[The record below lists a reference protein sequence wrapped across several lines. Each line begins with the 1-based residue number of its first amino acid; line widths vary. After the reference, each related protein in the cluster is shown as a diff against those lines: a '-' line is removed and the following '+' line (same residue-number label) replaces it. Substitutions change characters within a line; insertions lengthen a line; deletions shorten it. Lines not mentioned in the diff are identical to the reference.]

1 MTAQST
7 QTLETAAA
15 DAAAVVAVAAAEPV
29 HGAEVVVPLNR
40 LKASPRNARKVKH
53 SDAGIEALAA
63 SIKAKGVLQ
72 PPVVEV
78 ERDGE
83 GAPTGAYLVTI
94 GEGRRQA
101 LRLLAKRKA
110 IKRTHPV
117 RVIVDA
123 DNDAHEI
130 SLDENITREAMHPA
144 DQFEAFRRLAEEKG
158 YGAEEIGARFGVS
171 AHVVRQRLR
180 LGAAAPELMAAY
192 REGALALD
200 QLTAFCVSEDQE
212 RQRQVLDQIGPHT
225 PAYAIRRAMTEAK
238 VRVDDRRV
246 RFVGV
251 EVYEAAGGAVLR
263 DLFTEDGGGW
273 LEDPALLDRLVG
285 EKLAGLADE
294 VREREG
300 WNWAEVVVDYPDL
313 SGFGRVYPVATER
326 LEADAAAI
334 AALSAEYD
342 RLVSETDAAEM
353 LPPEVDARLEE
364 IDAALQA
371 FGKEYDYTPEAR
383 ARAGVMVLLGHDGL
397 ARFERGLV
405 RAEDVEK
412 TPPPWAED
420 CGADEAEPEAAGRDD
435 AGTDAEA
442 GAGNAG
448 AAGADEDGRLAPLSD
463 RLVMDLTAHRTMGLR
478 DAVQADPVSALSV
491 VVHALA
497 LEVFYAGYGL
507 WTPLQLR
514 LISTGLE
521 RLAPGVGDGPA
532 GRRVADRREAWGARL
547 PERPE
552 ALWSVVA
559 ALAPSEQLDLLACC
573 VGLGLYAVRD
583 PHDRRPGALGQAE
596 TLATAVG
603 LDMTGTWS
611 ATAASYF
618 SRVPKARVLEA
629 VTEAVNAGEAG
640 RIAGLKKAEMAE
652 AAEGLV
658 EGRGWLPPVLRTAPP
673 EPEDDEGAASAPE
686 PGAGPEPEET
696 APPQTKDGW
705 SFAAE

>member
-7 QTLETAAA
+7 RTLEPAAA
-15 DAAAVVAVAAAEPV
+15 DAAAAVAAAEPA
-29 HGAEVVVPLNR
+29 HGVEIVVPLNR
-40 LKASPRNARKVKH
+40 LKASPRNARKVRH

-63 SIKAKGVLQ
+63 SIRAKGVLQ
-72 PPVVEV
+72 PPVVEI
-78 ERDGE
+78 ERDGD
-83 GAPTGAYLVTI
+83 GVPTGSYLVTI

-144 DQFEAFRRLAEEKG
+144 DQFEAFRRLAEESG
-158 YGAEEIGARFGVS
+158 YRPEEIGARFGVS

-180 LGAAAPELMAAY
+180 LGSAAPELMAAY

-200 QLTAFCVSEDQE
+200 QLTAFCVSEDRA
-212 RQRQVLDQIGPHT
+212 RQRQVLEQIGPHT

-238 VRVDDRRV
+238 VRVDDRRA

-251 EVYEAAGGAVLR
+251 EAYEAAGGSVLR

-273 LEDPALLDRLVG
+273 LEDPVLLDRLVTD
-285 EKLAGLADE
+285 KLAGLADE

-300 WNWAEVVVDYPDL
+300 WTWAEAVVDYPDL
-313 SGFGRVYPVATER
+313 SGFGRVYPVAVER
-326 LEADAAAI
+326 SEAEAAEI

-371 FGKEYDYTPEAR
+371 FGPEYAYTPEAR

-412 TPPPWAED
+412 TPPPWATENGAED
-420 CGADEAEPEAAGRDD
+420 GASDAGADRAGEEAGEGAGHAD
-435 AGTDAEA
+435 ALAAEA
-442 GAGNAG
+442 G
-448 AAGADEDGRLAPLSD
+448 DRLAPLSD

-478 DAVQADPVSALSV
+478 DAVQADPAAALSV
-491 VVHALA
+491 VVHAMA
-497 LEVFYAGYGL
+497 LEVFYPGYGL

-514 LISTGLE
+514 LTVSGLE
-521 RLAPGVGDGPA
+521 RLAPDVWDGPA
-532 GRRVADRREAWGARL
+532 GRRVGDRREAWGARL

-552 ALWSVVA
+552 DLWPVVA
-559 ALAPSEQLDLLACC
+559 ALAPSEQLDLMACC
-573 VGLGLYAVRD
+573 AGLGLHAVRD
-583 PHDRRPGALGQAE
+583 PHDRRPGVLAQAE

-629 VTEAVNAGEAG
+629 LTEAVSAEEAA

-652 AAEGLV
+652 TAEGLV
-658 EGRGWLPPVLRTAPP
+658 EGRGWLPPLLRTEPP
-673 EPEDDEGAASAPE
+673 EAEEADGAGDARRDDSPEGAR
-686 PGAGPEPEET
+686 ET
-696 APPQTKDGW
+696 PPVTDDGY

>member
-7 QTLETAAA
+7 QALETAAA
-15 DAAAVVAVAAAEPV
+15 DAAAVAAAEPA
-29 HGAEVVVPLNR
+29 HGAEIVVPLNR
-40 LKASPRNARKVKH
+40 LKASPRNARKVRH

-83 GAPTGAYLVTI
+83 GVPTGAYLVTI

-101 LRLLAKRKA
+101 LRLLSKRKA

-158 YGAEEIGARFGVS
+158 YGPEEIGARFGVS

-200 QLTAFCVSEDQE
+200 QLTAFCVSEDRE
-212 RQRQVLDQIGPHT
+212 RQRQVLEQIGPHT

-238 VRVDDRRV
+238 VRVDDRRA

-251 EVYEAAGGAVLR
+251 ETYEAAGGSVLR

-273 LEDPALLDRLVG
+273 LEDPVLLDRLVG
-285 EKLAGLADE
+285 DKLAGLADE
-294 VREREG
+294 ARQREG
-300 WNWAEVVVDYPDL
+300 WKWAEVIIDYPDL
-313 SGFGRVYPVATER
+313 SGFGRVYPVAVER
-326 LEADAAAI
+326 SEADAAAI

-371 FGKEYDYTPEAR
+371 FGPEYDYTAD
-383 ARAGVMVLLGHDGL
+383 AKGRAGVMVLLGHDGL

-405 RAEDVEK
+405 RAEDIAKE
-412 TPPPWAED
+412 PPPWAEEGRAEE
-420 CGADEAEPEAAGRDD
+420 GASD
-435 AGTDAEA
+435 
-442 GAGNAG
+442 
-448 AAGADEDGRLAPLSD
+448 AAGADGAGAAAGEGAGDADALGADAGARLAPLSD

-478 DAVQADPVSALSV
+478 DAVQADPAAALSV
-491 VVHALA
+491 VVHAMA
-497 LEVFYAGYGL
+497 LEVFYPGYGL

-514 LISTGLE
+514 LTVSGLE
-521 RLAPGVGDGPA
+521 RLAPDVWNRPA
-532 GRRVADRREAWGARL
+532 GRRVGDRREAWGARL

-552 ALWSVVA
+552 ALWPVVA
-559 ALAPSEQLDLLACC
+559 ALAPSEQLDLMACC
-573 VGLGLYAVRD
+573 AGLGVHAVRD
-583 PHDRRPGALGQAE
+583 PHDRRPGVLAQAE

-618 SRVPKARVLEA
+618 LRVPKARVLEA
-629 VTEAVNAGEAG
+629 VTEAVGAEEAA
-640 RIAGLKKAEMAE
+640 RIAGLKKADMAE

-658 EGRGWLPPVLRTAPP
+658 EGRGWLPPLLRTAPP
-673 EPEDDEGAASAPE
+673 AEEGDGDEAEAE
-686 PGAGPEPEET
+686 PGSQAEPDDA
-696 APPQTKDGW
+696 APQATGDGW